1 MNKVFGLIG
10 FLILLIVIGTSWY
23 INGYNKVAILD
34 EGVKAAWKQVDVQ
47 LQRRMDLIPNL
58 VKTVQGYAA
67 YEKGVFENVTA
78 ARSRWQGAQTI
89 DDKVKAASA
98 MDSAIA
104 RLLMV
109 VENYPTLKA
118 SENFKAL
125 QDQLEGTENRIA
137 VERMRYNQS
146 VQTFNSYIRTFF
158 GAIFAKSRGLD
169 KPAVYFEGAKGS
181 EKVPEVKFQ

>member
-1 MNKVFGLIG
+1 MNKIFGLLG
-10 FLILLIVIGTSWY
+10 LLILVIVIGASWY
-23 INGYNKVAILD
+23 INGLNKVVILD
-34 EGVKAAWKQVDVQ
+34 ENVRQAWAQVETQ

-58 VKTVQGYAA
+58 VDTVKGYAA
-67 YEKGVFENVTA
+67 YEKGVFENVTL
-78 ARSRWQGAQTI
+78 ARSQWAGAKTI
-89 DDKVKAASA
+89 DDKVKAATSV
-98 MDSAIA
+98 DSAIA

-125 QDQLEGTENRIA
+125 QDQLEGTENRIS
-137 VERMRYNQS
+137 VERMRYNQA
-146 VQTFNSYIRTFF
+146 VMTFNAYIRTVF
-158 GAIFAKSRGLD
+158 GVVFAKSRGLN